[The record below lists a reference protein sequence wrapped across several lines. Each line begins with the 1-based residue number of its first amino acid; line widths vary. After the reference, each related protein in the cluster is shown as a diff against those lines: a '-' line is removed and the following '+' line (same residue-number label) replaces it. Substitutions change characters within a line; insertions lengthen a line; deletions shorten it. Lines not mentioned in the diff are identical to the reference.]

1 MQIVKKLLFFLLL
14 APLALFSQTD
24 EVDEFIDDLLG
35 EEDLIKE
42 IIKAFSTHHLI
53 QIGVDYNDKTY
64 FSGRDIGIDQF
75 HLIPRISYVNS
86 KGFFS
91 SISGVYYSEF
101 TPKWDYTSLLVGY
114 GRSFDKQ
121 KKFNWAVSYA
131 RYIYSNDIEGL
142 FENAI
147 SGSLDYLSKNKNFG
161 TTIES
166 TFLFGGDNSFQLT
179 STTFKEFELYKN
191 GNFEISLRPQIEIII
206 AQQTIEQIR
215 IDRDGTIPVI
225 VYTQNNEFGLIN
237 TELKLPIQ
245 ASYNSFDIELG
256 YTVNL
261 PNALPGEG
269 TLNSTGFFNVSLSYT
284 MLFN

>member
-1 MQIVKKLLFFLLL
+1 MQRVKKLLFFLLL
-14 APLALFSQTD
+14 APIALFSQTD

-42 IIKAFSTHHLI
+42 IIKASSTHHLI

-91 SISGVYYSEF
+91 SIFGVYYSEF

-191 GNFEISLRPQIEIII
+191 GNFEISLRPQVEIII